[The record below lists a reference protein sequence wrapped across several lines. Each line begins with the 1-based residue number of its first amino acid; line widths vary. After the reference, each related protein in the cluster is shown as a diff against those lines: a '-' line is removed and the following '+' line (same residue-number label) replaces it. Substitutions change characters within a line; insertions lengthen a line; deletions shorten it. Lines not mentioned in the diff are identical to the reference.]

1 MGSPTTGNGFLAPWD
16 PSPTSALAAEVSA
29 PPFLRR
35 TGSTHGSVAVRDS
48 VLPRPAPV
56 ALPHVA
62 IPKVLAPLPEI
73 AHAVGEY
80 RLRERLVQ
88 RALEILPAASAFFV
102 ISFLFWG
109 AVVAPLPLA
118 LMLMG
123 FDLYWVWRSM
133 NTGIHVI
140 KGYFILRQAAQVD
153 WRERYY
159 AALAQGQ
166 KALPWDEIRH
176 VVIIPNYKESV
187 AKLSATLAKLA
198 ESEVAQDQI
207 FVVMAMEEA
216 DPEAHSKADILYR
229 EFGHRFAGMFATFHP
244 KDIPGE
250 VRGKSSNEAWAAR
263 CAKRTLVDEMGYN
276 LDYLT
281 VTSCDAD
288 TLFHPRYF
296 SSLTYKFATDPRRYR
311 LFWQAP
317 IFLYNNIWQVPA
329 PLRVPNGLGGLNH
342 MVRLT
347 RKHRL
352 VFPQSCYSLSFRM
365 AVEVGYWDVDVVP
378 EDWHMFLK
386 CFYTL
391 GGEVDVDPIY
401 LPVGNDGVRAHSY
414 LRTFWEH
421 YQQARRHAWGA
432 TDIPYA
438 IRHFFAH
445 PEIPLVTR
453 LRRTWSV
460 YESHVLW
467 STQWWLITVGRLIPS
482 VLLFVFGVGSMPF
495 WFSSLTTRILFPCI
509 IPLIVMILMDTF
521 MRPPRPKGLPWW
533 YFPVQFVQWV
543 AMAPITFFFT
553 ALPAMEAQIRLALG
567 KRLEYKVTEKA

>member
-1 MGSPTTGNGFLAPWD
+1 MGASGTANGFLAPWD
-16 PSPTSALAAEVSA
+16 PSPSAAAFDAEAPVFPGTGWGASA
-29 PPFLRR
+29 RA
-35 TGSTHGSVAVRDS
+35 AVGPA
-48 VLPRPAPV
+48 VLPRPRRAG
-56 ALPHVA
+56 LPRAAVSS
-62 IPKVLAPLPEI
+62 VLAPLPAA
-73 AHAVGEY
+73 AHAFRTLEG
-80 RLRERLVQ
+80 RDHLLQ
-88 RALEILPAASAFFV
+88 RTLEILPAASSLL
-102 ISFLFWG
+102 IITFLFWG
-109 AVVAPLPLA
+109 AVLAPLPLA
-118 LMLMG
+118 VVLMG
-123 FDLYWVWRSM
+123 FDVYWVWRSM
-133 NTGIHVI
+133 NTGIHVM
-140 KGYFILRQAAQVD
+140 KGYFVMRRDAAVD
-153 WRERYY
+153 WQERYY
-159 AALAQGQ
+159 EAKTRGERVLD
-166 KALPWDEIRH
+166 WDRIRH
-176 VVIIPNYKESV
+176 IVIIPNYKESIP
-187 AKLSATLAKLA
+187 KLSATLAKLA
-198 ESEVAQDQI
+198 ESEVARQQI

-216 DPEAHSKADILYR
+216 DPDAHSKAEALYER
-229 EFGHRFAGMFATFHP
+229 FGHRFAGMFATFHP
-244 KDIPGE
+244 SNLAGE

-263 CAKRTLVDEMGYN
+263 CMKRTLVDEMGYR
-276 LDYLT
+276 LEHIT

-296 SSLTYKFATDPRRYR
+296 SCLSYKFATDPRRYR
-311 LFWQAP
+311 RFWQAP

-342 MVRLT
+342 LVQLVRQ
-347 RKHRL
+347 HRL
-352 VFPQSCYSLSFRM
+352 VFPQSCYSLSLQM
-365 AVEVGYWDVDVVP
+365 AAEVGYWDVDVVP

-401 LPVGNDGVRAHSY
+401 LPVGNDGVRAHGY
-414 LRTFWEH
+414 MRTFWEH

-438 IRHFFAH
+438 FRHYAAH
-445 PEIPLVTR
+445 PEIPFVTR

-460 YESHVLW
+460 YQSHVLW
-467 STQWWLITVGRLIPS
+467 SSQWWIITVGRLIPS

-509 IPLIVMILMDTF
+509 IPLIIMILMDTF

-553 ALPAMEAQIRLALG
+553 AAPAMEAQIRLALG